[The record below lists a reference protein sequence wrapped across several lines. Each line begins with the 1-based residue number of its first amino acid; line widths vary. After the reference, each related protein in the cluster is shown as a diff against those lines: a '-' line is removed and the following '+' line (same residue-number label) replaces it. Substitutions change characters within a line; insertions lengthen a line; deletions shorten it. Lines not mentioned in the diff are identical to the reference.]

1 MNLSAV
7 SRSSYGAV
15 DSSNAPDPYALR
27 NDASA
32 TPFAS
37 MLAGAMEHRAP
48 ELVSHAAPHSTSE
61 LDAPDES
68 DDSSTEV
75 SGSSRDDGTRRSSAA
90 DDAAAAA
97 RLGAA
102 AAGLDPSFRAKLARV
117 AERMKNET
125 GKTVTVNEGVRSQD
139 RQNALFAQG
148 RTTDGPVVTWTRNS
162 MHLKGL
168 AADLVVDGGF
178 TDQAGFA
185 KLREIAEQ
193 EGLHTLGAMDPGHIE
208 MRGAAGS
215 TALDSLSALARD
227 KGAMSLPDSIGTAA
241 SQLKTALASRPAALA
256 SVAQVARVALPAQT
270 ARVASVAQVATGA
283 AAVNAKQ
290 AGGNDAANGNSN
302 GSRDSRDKQGVTI
315 TKPVFERIMSGDNVG
330 SERAY
335 GALAG
340 GGVAGTADG
349 SAPVVGIDPSR
360 AAAHVDRVLDLQ
372 DAQGSR
378 SISRLALSL
387 DDGNGGQDVVRIGM
401 RGTSVGASF
410 DMGNAAGA
418 DRISSRLGE
427 LTRALE
433 KQGLEP
439 QAFQVRSAATTDA
452 DGAAVKVANV
462 VQRATTDGAAARNDT
477 QTGERGQGRHAFSR
491 NDSQDTARER
501 SESRRRRDTI
511 FSLTNEAS

>member
-7 SRSSYGAV
+7 SRSTYGAI
-15 DSSNAPDPYALR
+15 DSSNASDPYANR
-27 NDASA
+27 MDASS

-37 MLAGAMEHRAP
+37 LLAGAMEHRAP
-48 ELVSHAAPHSTSE
+48 ELVAHTAPHSTSE
-61 LDAPDES
+61 LDAPDDS
-68 DDSSTEV
+68 DDSSSEV
-75 SGSSRDDGTRRSSAA
+75 SGSSRDERTRSSSA
-90 DDAAAAA
+90 DEAAAAA
-97 RLGAA
+97 RLGGA
-102 AAGLDPSFRAKLARV
+102 AAGLDPSFRTKLARV
-117 AERMKNET
+117 AERMKNEY
-125 GKTVTVNEGVRSQD
+125 GKSVTVNEGVRSQD

-168 AADLVVDGGF
+168 AADLVVDGGY

-193 EGLHTLGAMDPGHIE
+193 EGLHTLGAIDPGHVE
-208 MRGAAGS
+208 MRGAAGG
-215 TALDSLSALARD
+215 TGLDSLSAFARV
-227 KGAMSLPDSIGTAA
+227 KSGLSLPDSVGTAA
-241 SQLKTALASRPAALA
+241 SQLKTALASRPSAVA
-256 SVAQVARVALPAQT
+256 SVAEVARVALPAST

-283 AAVNAKQ
+283 VAVSAKQ
-290 AGGNDAANGNSN
+290 GSGSDATNSNAGNS
-302 GSRDSRDKQGVTI
+302 SDSRDRQGVKI
-315 TKPVFERIMSGDNVG
+315 TKPVFERIMSGDNAG
-330 SERAY
+330 TERAY
-335 GALAG
+335 GAMNG
-340 GGVAGTADG
+340 GGVARASDG
-349 SAPVVGIDPSR
+349 AAPVVSVDPSR

-372 DAQGSR
+372 EAQGSR

-401 RGTSVGASF
+401 RGATVGASF

-418 DRISSRLGE
+418 DRISARLGE

-439 QAFQVRSAATTDA
+439 QAFQVRSADTD
-452 DGAAVKVANV
+452 GAVKVANV
-462 VQRATTDGAAARNDT
+462 VPRATTDGAAARNDT
-477 QTGERGQGRHAFSR
+477 QAGERGEGRHAFNR